1 MLKGLCRADFED
13 AQEPAGQKG
22 FGSPPRQCH
31 CLLLSD
37 TVCRLSD
44 FSPCAL
50 DVSIAPSEGQR
61 HGLLQV
67 LEVPPLRRNGSV
79 GATSEKKWECW
90 CCESDLH

>member
-1 MLKGLCRADFED
+1 MGSAFLLFLAEKKKGLMLKGLCRADFED

-50 DVSIAPSEGQR
+50 DV
-61 HGLLQV
+61 
-67 LEVPPLRRNGSV
+67 
-79 GATSEKKWECW
+79 
-90 CCESDLH
+90 